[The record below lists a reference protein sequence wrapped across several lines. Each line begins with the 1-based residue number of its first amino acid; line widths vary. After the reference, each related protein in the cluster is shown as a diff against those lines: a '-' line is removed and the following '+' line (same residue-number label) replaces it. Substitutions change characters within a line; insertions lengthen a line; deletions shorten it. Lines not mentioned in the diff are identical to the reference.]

1 MDKITA
7 ARFTALGADGATV
20 EFTTA
25 SPVLDGVRVSVY
37 ADKYGAR
44 PIQTAVA
51 VKLTDNVGTVT
62 FDALGEDAF
71 DFSADYRMRTESSP
85 RVTIDR
91 AALVDSAKFISVY
104 ETAEVQNLEY
114 GATVCGRTTVFR
126 LWAPFATG
134 VVLNLYAAGDRAS
147 DRPLGSHPMRKRITG
162 GGFGGVWELV
172 LAGDLSGR
180 YYTYSVTNFGQ
191 TAETIDPYA
200 RACGVNGDRGMI
212 VDLRATDP
220 DGWAHDTRLAASRDA
235 VAAGNADVPIVWE
248 LHVGDFS
255 ASPDSGM
262 VNKGKYLAFTESGT
276 TVPGMPRLKT
286 GVDYL
291 KELGVT
297 YVHLN
302 PVYDFATV
310 DEGALGLIED
320 PDFNWGYDP
329 ENYNIP
335 EGSYST
341 DPARGEVRI
350 REFKQMVMALHAAG
364 IGVVMDVVYNHTYQT
379 GGQAFHDAAPF
390 YYHRTSRGRLSNAS
404 GCGNET
410 ATERA
415 MMRKYLIESV
425 LYWANEYHIDGFR
438 FDLMGIHDLV
448 TIKTLRAALDRLDGG
463 RGKKILM
470 YGEPWAADNTGESF
484 YARTA
489 ATERGEFGRY
499 GGNANNCLI
508 KDMFMYN
515 GLSALPERVAVF
527 NGSGRDAVRGGND
540 GPGRGWAN
548 GEAARCM
555 SGVMKMLEGGCG
567 STGCGMSLASGSQ
580 NVAYACAHDNYT
592 LWDQVVGWEA
602 GKKSPMYYENA
613 ISENVKKCKL
623 AAAACLASS
632 GICFMLAGEE
642 MGRTKHGNHNSY
654 NSPSKLNR
662 IEWSRQ
668 NEFAELTEFYKKLI
682 ALRKNNADAFGYAS
696 TVTVEGCTGNFTGS
710 DDCTGKI
717 VYTVRR
723 GKKEIVFTLDPQS
736 LSGSIAVD
744 GIVEIEI

>member
-7 ARFTALGADGATV
+7 ARFTALDADGATV
-20 EFTTA
+20 EFATA
-25 SPVLDGVRVSVY
+25 APVTDGARVSVY
-37 ADKYGAR
+37 ADRYGAR
-44 PIQTAVA
+44 PIQTVAAVRLSEHVA
-51 VKLTDNVGTVT
+51 AAT

-71 DFSADYRMRTESSP
+71 DFCANYCVRTESSP
-85 RVTIDR
+85 RVAVDR
-91 AALVDSAKFISVY
+91 SALVDSVKFIATF
-104 ETAEVQNLEY
+104 ETAEAQNLEY

-134 VVLNLYAAGDRAS
+134 VTLNLYAAGDRES
-147 DRPLGSHPMRKRITG
+147 DRPLGSHPMRRRITG
-162 GGFGGVWELV
+162 GGFCGVWELV

-220 DGWAHDTRLAASRDA
+220 EGWERDTRLCASRDPEA
-235 VAAGNADVPIVWE
+235 LRNADVPVVWE
-248 LHVGDFS
+248 IHVGDFS

-262 VNKGKYLAFTESGT
+262 VNKGKYLAFTERGT
-276 TVPGMPRLKT
+276 TVPGMKELKT

-310 DEGALGLIED
+310 DEGALGMTDD

-335 EGSYST
+335 EGSYSS
-341 DPARGEVRI
+341 DPACGEVRI
-350 REFKQMVMALHAAG
+350 REFKQMVMALHDAG

-410 ATERA
+410 ASERA
-415 MMRKYLIESV
+415 MMRKYIIESV

-448 TIKTLRAALDRLDGG
+448 TVRQLRAALDRLDGG
-463 RGKKILM
+463 RGKKILL
-470 YGEPWAADNTGESF
+470 YGEPWAADGTGESY
-484 YARTA
+484 YARVK
-489 ATERGEFGRY
+489 ATESGAFGRY
-499 GGNANNCLI
+499 GANAGNSLI
-508 KDMFMYN
+508 KDLFASN

-548 GEAARCM
+548 GAADRCM
-555 SGVMKMLEGGCG
+555 PGVQKMLEGGCG
-567 STGCGMSLASGSQ
+567 STGCGMALASGSQ

-592 LWDQVVGWEA
+592 LWDQTVGWDA
-602 GKKSPMYYENA
+602 GKKSPLFYENA
-613 ISENVKKCKL
+613 IAENVKKCKL
-623 AAAACLASS
+623 VAAACLASS

-668 NEFAELTEFYKKLI
+668 AEFAELVEFYKKLI
-682 ALRKNNADAFGYAS
+682 ALRKDNADAFGYAA
-696 TVTVEGCTGNFTGS
+696 TVTAAGCTGNFTGS
-710 DDCTGKI
+710 DDGTGKI

-723 GKKEIVFTLDPQS
+723 GKREIVFTLDPQT

-744 GIVEIEI
+744 GTVEIEI